1 MNLIILIIFSFLTIK
16 ESNSEEMISF
26 DISHKEIV
34 IRDGVDLPTF
44 SVFGYK
50 DNKSFAILKITGPK
64 QKVILQKKKKI
75 LKMWTWEKT
84 GEFSYPSLFHFYT
97 NAKEKEINFV
107 IKKDMVDNI
116 KLIGND
122 DDNLKKELIEKK
134 RSLGMFLIKN
144 NSFQNIEKNDPVFFK
159 IPVKFPVNSKEGKY
173 ALTMEIIKN
182 DKIIFSKTKEV
193 EVKKPGFNSIV
204 YKFAHGFSFL
214 YGLISVI
221 VAIMLG
227 VGAGFFFRRGI

>member
-1 MNLIILIIFSFLTIK
+1 MALILVIFLIFNLSGNLIAEDKL
-16 ESNSEEMISF
+16 SF
-26 DISHKEIV
+26 DISQTEV
-34 IRDGVDLPTF
+34 VVRNDNNLPTF
-44 SVFGYK
+44 YVFGYK
-50 DNKSFAILKITGPK
+50 NNNSFAILKIKGPK

-75 LKMWTWEKT
+75 LNMWTWQKT

-97 NAKEKEINFV
+97 NAKENEINFF

-134 RSLGMFLIKN
+134 RSLGMYLIQN
-144 NSFQNIEKNDPVFFK
+144 NSFQSVEENNPIFFK
-159 IPVKFPVNSKEGKY
+159 IPVKFPINSAEGKY
-173 ALTMEIIKN
+173 FLTMEIIK
-182 DKIIFSKTKEV
+182 DGKKISSKTKELSL
-193 EVKKPGFNSIV
+193 KKPGFNSMV

-221 VAIMLG
+221 VAVILG
-227 VGAGFFFRRGI
+227 VSAGIIFKRGI